1 MSQTLD
7 GWEDEYVFKPC
18 DATMCAESLFTNGIA
33 SNKLIGW
40 DRSLVT
46 CNFEV
51 LSAQLPNFYAAP

>member
-40 DRSLVT
+40 DYIYSLIQKEIYYFAHRMT
-46 CNFEV
+46 
-51 LSAQLPNFYAAP
+51 